1 MRTDKEDTAL
11 SEKDSEITNCLKA
24 MVGELDL
31 TYQVEASRTLGNLL
45 KVQRAQRRIERKADA
60 AIAKVRKIDVVTANH
75 LKEGD
80 SQCSFCRKWQSEV
93 ELLIAGPDGVFICN
107 ECVDNCVD
115 CMKDFRAQK

>member
-1 MRTDKEDTAL
+1 M
-11 SEKDSEITNCLKA
+11 SEKESEITNRLKA

-60 AIAKVRKIDVVTANH
+60 AIAKVRKMDVVTANH

-107 ECVDNCVD
+107 ECVDICVD